1 MPVEHGLWRI
11 DGGFRRLNPAAMPS
25 EAKLEEQLA
34 TDTSLLGGEILPI
47 GRQVPTVFGKRI
59 DLIGIND
66 SGDLYAIELKRDRTP
81 REVVAQLLD
90 YASWIK
96 DLSYTDIRA
105 MYEGYRPASAKAP
118 EFEQAFADRFGSA
131 PPEVLNQHHHLIIV
145 ASELDP
151 STERIVGYLASEYGV
166 PINTLFFRYFVD
178 DGREYLS
185 RTWLIDPFEAE
196 SKASV
201 KAAGKQEPW
210 NGKDFY
216 VVLGESNNR
225 RWEDARRYG
234 FVSAGQGQLYVK
246 AMQSLFPGARIFTLV
261 PGSGYVGVGIV
272 KDSAVPVD
280 TFSVSEDG
288 EDLPIL
294 SLPHEAPMMDE
305 NSNDPERAEHLVR
318 VDWIKTLPKEE
329 GIWEKGMF
337 AVPQVVARLRNRFTL
352 ERLTQAF
359 RIEESG

>member
-1 MPVEHGLWRI
+1 M
-11 DGGFRRLNPAAMPS
+11 
-25 EAKLEEQLA
+25 
-34 TDTSLLGGEILPI
+34 
-47 GRQVPTVFGKRI
+47 
-59 DLIGIND
+59 
-66 SGDLYAIELKRDRTP
+66 
-81 REVVAQLLD
+81 
-90 YASWIK
+90 
-96 DLSYTDIRA
+96 
-105 MYEGYRPASAKAP
+105 
-118 EFEQAFADRFGSA
+118 
-131 PPEVLNQHHHLIIV
+131 

-185 RTWLIDPFEAE
+185 RTWLIDPFDAE

-225 RWEDARRYG
+225 QWEDARLYG

-272 KDSAVPVD
+272 KDSAVPVGS
-280 TFSVSEDG
+280 FRVPQDG
-288 EDLPIL
+288 EEVPIL
-294 SLPHEAPMMDE
+294 SLPHEAPLMDE
-305 NSNDPERAEHLVR
+305 NSDDPERAEHLVR
-318 VDWIKTLPKEE
+318 VEWIKTLPKGEA
-329 GIWEKGMF
+329 IWEKGMF

-352 ERLTQAF
+352 ERLTEAF
-359 RIEESG
+359 GLEESG